1 MSNLGV
7 VAIGRNEGER
17 LSRCLNSV
25 IGRDVTLVYVDSGS
39 ADGSIE
45 LARSLGVE
53 VVELDLSRPFS
64 AARARNEGLDRL
76 VSIDPNVRFV
86 QFVDGDCEVVGDWL
100 ERASRVL
107 DEQPDVAVVCGRRRE
122 RYPEQT
128 IYNRLADLEWDSP
141 VGEAKACGGDA
152 LMRLAA
158 VREVGGYNSA
168 IIAAEDDEVCLR
180 MRLRGWRVLR
190 IDAEMTLHDMA
201 MSRFQQWWKRS
212 VRTGHA
218 YAEGSS
224 MYGRTPERHFVR
236 QTRST
241 IFWGITAPILGLGL
255 AWPTWGASLLV
266 LTGGYLFLYRRT
278 KRYYVVQRRWPHADA
293 QLYAFWIVLAKLPH
307 ASGLV
312 RYWMGR
318 LLGKR
323 SPVIDYRESVPPRRS
338 MVG

>member
-1 MSNLGV
+1 ML
-7 VAIGRNEGER
+7 
-17 LSRCLNSV
+17 
-25 IGRDVTLVYVDSGS
+25 
-39 ADGSIE
+39 
-45 LARSLGVE
+45 
-53 VVELDLSRPFS
+53 
-64 AARARNEGLDRL
+64 RNEGLDRL
-76 VSIDPNVRFV
+76 VTIDPSVRFV

-158 VREVGGYNSA
+158 VREVGGYNPA

-180 MRLRGWRVLR
+180 MRAKGWRVLR

-201 MSRFQQWWKRS
+201 MTRFQQWWKRS

-224 MYGRTPERHFVR
+224 MYGRTSERHFVR

-241 IFWGITAPILGLGL
+241 IFWGIAAPILGLGL
-255 AWPTWGASLLV
+255 AWPTWGASLLA
-266 LTGGYLFLYRRT
+266 LAGGYLFLYRRT
-278 KRYYVVQRRWPHADA
+278 RALLRGPARLAAGRRPALCVLDRSGQVPTRLRPGAVLGGSSSWQA
-293 QLYAFWIVLAKLPH
+293 QPRDRLSRTRTAAEID
-307 ASGLV
+307 GG
-312 RYWMGR
+312 MIGR
-318 LLGKR
+318 
-323 SPVIDYRESVPPRRS
+323 
-338 MVG
+338 